1 MDTTMNTIRHP
12 QAAAWLSAFIL
23 FCAGP
28 ANAADVFA
36 AELGPDAAS
45 VAADVKIS
53 MMNGDGDGADSGRGP
68 VPYLKALGHPPAR
81 VALVSFYVWDCGNKK
96 ENSYRIYGGNYT
108 YHVTNT
114 RKRAVAEGEV
124 AVLANEL
131 HDAGIGALK
140 ESFAAVGM
148 QLLTADEFLDTP
160 AKQEAYNAFKME
172 AGGFS
177 GLLRGLQE
185 KSHGDVWQWGAP
197 DGYRVLE
204 LTTRGDVKGNQF
216 QLGQT
221 GISIGKT
228 AAALGYDLA
237 AKLGVDAVVILYNVV
252 QADKTAINMRGAGL
266 YMFGPNPVPNSGQ
279 SLYWNGH
286 QYSGVYLRM
295 KDIPFIK
302 TDKNRN
308 LVDADYK
315 GYGIVAG
322 ALGKRMAEH
331 VKSKTG

>member
-1 MDTTMNTIRHP
+1 MKTIRHKYT
-12 QAAAWLSAFIL
+12 AAWLSAVAL
-23 FCAGP
+23 FSATP
-28 ANAADVFA
+28 ASAADIFA
-36 AELGPDAAS
+36 AELGPSFAA
-45 VAADVKIS
+45 VAEETKIS

-68 VPYLKALGHPPAR
+68 VPYLKALGKPPGR

-108 YHVTNT
+108 YRVTNT
-114 RKRAVAEGEV
+114 RKRAVASGEV

-140 ESFAAVGM
+140 ESFASVGM

-160 AKQEAYNAFKME
+160 AKREAYDAFKME

-204 LTTRGDVKGNQF
+204 LTTVGNVKGNQF

-228 AAALGYDLA
+228 AASLGYDLA
-237 AKLGVDAVVILYNVV
+237 QKLGVDAVVILYNVV
-252 QADKTAINMRGAGL
+252 QADKSTINMRGAGL

-302 TDKNRN
+302 TDKNGN
-308 LVDADYK
+308 LVEADYA
-315 GYGIVAG
+315 GYALVAG
-322 ALGKRMAEH
+322 GLGKRMAEH
-331 VKSKTG
+331 VKGKTG

>member
-1 MDTTMNTIRHP
+1 
-12 QAAAWLSAFIL
+12 
-23 FCAGP
+23 
-28 ANAADVFA
+28 
-36 AELGPDAAS
+36 
-45 VAADVKIS
+45 
-53 MMNGDGDGADSGRGP
+53 MMNGDGDGADTGRGP
-68 VPYLKALGHPPAR
+68 VPYLKALGKPPGR

-96 ENSYRIYGGNYT
+96 ENSYRIYGGDYT

-160 AKQEAYNAFKME
+160 DKRAAYDAFKME

-177 GLLRGLQE
+177 GLLRGLQQ

-204 LTTRGDVKGNQF
+204 LTTVGNVKGNQF

-252 QADKTAINMRGAGL
+252 QADKSTINMRGAGL

-302 TDKNRN
+302 TDKNGK
-308 LVDADYK
+308 LVDADYA
-315 GYGIVAG
+315 GYAIVAG

-331 VKSKTG
+331 VKGKTG

>member
-1 MDTTMNTIRHP
+1 MTFNRRL
-12 QAAAWLSAFIL
+12 QAACLSAAIL
-23 FCAGP
+23 FASAP
-28 ANAADVFA
+28 ANAAAV
-36 AELGPDAAS
+36 AEEA
-45 VAADVKIS
+45 KIS
-53 MMNGDGDGADSGRGP
+53 MMNGDGDGADTGRGP
-68 VPYLKALGHPPAR
+68 VPYLKALGKPPGR

-96 ENSYRIYGGNYT
+96 ENSYRIYGGDYT

-160 AKQEAYNAFKME
+160 DKRAAYDAFKME

-177 GLLRGLQE
+177 GLLRGLQQ

-204 LTTRGDVKGNQF
+204 LTTVGNVKGNQF

-228 AAALGYDLA
+228 AAPGSTCSAPTRCPTA
-237 AKLGVDAVVILYNVV
+237 ARAC
-252 QADKTAINMRGAGL
+252 
-266 YMFGPNPVPNSGQ
+266 
-279 SLYWNGH
+279 
-286 QYSGVYLRM
+286 
-295 KDIPFIK
+295 
-302 TDKNRN
+302 
-308 LVDADYK
+308 
-315 GYGIVAG
+315 
-322 ALGKRMAEH
+322 
-331 VKSKTG
+331 TGTGTSTRACTCA

>member
-1 MDTTMNTIRHP
+1 MAPIRHAG
-12 QAAAWLSAFIL
+12 AAAWLLAGL
-23 FCAGP
+23 LCAVGT
-28 ANAADVFA
+28 ANAADIFA
-36 AELGPDAAS
+36 TELGPDAAA
-45 VAADVKIS
+45 VAEEAKIS

-68 VPYLKALGHPPAR
+68 VPYLKALGKPPGR

-114 RKRAVAEGEV
+114 RKRAVASGEV

-140 ESFAAVGM
+140 ESFASVGM

-160 AKQEAYNAFKME
+160 AKREAYDAFKME

-204 LTTRGDVKGNQF
+204 LTTVGNVKGNQF

-237 AKLGVDAVVILYNVV
+237 QELGVDAVVILYNVV
-252 QADKTAINMRGAGL
+252 QADKSTINMRGAGL

-302 TDKNRN
+302 TDKNGN
-308 LVDADYK
+308 LVEADYA
-315 GYGIVAG
+315 GYALVAG
-322 ALGKRMAEH
+322 GLGKRMAEH
-331 VKSKTG
+331 VKGKTG